1 MAETVTVSVKLFA
14 TLKKY
19 LPPGSEE
26 GTSITLP
33 SGSTVLDVIDALK
46 IPHEQATMLV
56 AGDTYVEKTTLV
68 TDGLQLNIFP
78 PLAGGAAVSRRL
90 QTVGEL
96 KKAKRK
102 KRL

>member
-1 MAETVTVSVKLFA
+1 MAETVTIHVKLFA

-26 GTSITLP
+26 GAAVTMPL
-33 SGSTVLDVIDALK
+33 GSTVLDVIDALK

-56 AGDTYVEKTTLV
+56 AGDTYVEKNTVV

-78 PLAGGAAVSRRL
+78 PLAGGGGAL
-90 QTVGEL
+90 FYF
-96 KKAKRK
+96 
-102 KRL
+102 

>member
-1 MAETVTVSVKLFA
+1 MTDTVTVSVKLFA

-26 GTSITLP
+26 GTSVTLP
-33 SGSTVLDVIDALK
+33 AGSTVLDVVDALK

-56 AGDTYVEKTTLV
+56 AGDTYVEKTTPL

-78 PLAGGAAVSRRL
+78 PLAGG
-90 QTVGEL
+90 
-96 KKAKRK
+96 KNI
-102 KRL
+102 